1 MINSDKINYNLIAM
15 DIVDGIDGNFYAV
28 DINGL
33 ISMNPI
39 IQYTDEFNYK
49 LQKIFGKDFYFNCP
63 DVIKDSDKVNIGS
76 LNKNS
81 QVYINNFRFNYE
93 NKLIWRKKIEV
104 NCPKIGTN
112 IVFHENP
119 DYPKILF
126 KPENGWRAKGIK
138 LYNNNNIIENKQST
152 FDTLNQARRECK
164 AFNKEMFIEEFIPS
178 KTIDSYCYTTRVL
191 MITNNR
197 ETHPLLFLNR
207 KCANPIIKNLKF
219 GRLSNE
225 DCLSYLSNVSDINKK
240 FYPNED
246 YKLREFVKKINL

>member
-1 MINSDKINYNLIAM
+1 MDNSKVNFNLIAI
-15 DIVDGIDGNFYAV
+15 DIVDGIDDKFYAV
-28 DINGL
+28 DINGQ

-39 IQYTDEFNYK
+39 IQYTDEFNYQ

-63 DVIKDSDKVNIGS
+63 NEIKDYDKVKIGS

-93 NKLIWRKKIEV
+93 NKLVWRKKIEV

-112 IVFHENP
+112 IIFHENP

-138 LYNNNNIIENKQST
+138 LYNHKITNENKKDT
-152 FDTLNQARRECK
+152 FDILNNARRECNI
-164 AFNKEMFIEEFIPS
+164 FNKEIFIEEFIPS
-178 KTIDSYCYTTRVL
+178 KTIGNYCYTTRVL
-191 MITNNR
+191 MITNNK
-197 ETHPLLFLNR
+197 ETHPLLFLDR
-207 KCANPIIKNLKF
+207 KCANPIIKNLKI
-219 GRLSNE
+219 GKLSNV
-225 DCLSYLSNVSDINKK
+225 DCLSYLSNVTDINKK

-246 YKLREFVKKINL
+246 YKLREFVKNINL